1 VGVTASLAL
10 RAFVGRDMRPHV
22 DRLVTFASDAR
33 VIVEFGVR
41 RGFSTVAFLEGLP
54 ADGRLFSVDVDRCP
68 SRIDDPRWT
77 FIRGDDRL
85 RHVRRRLPRRADLV
99 FIDTSHELEHT
110 IDELAFARTLGP
122 SVILCHDA
130 YWPGVVEAVE
140 LFVADGRWRVSEMFE
155 AHDHK
160 GDFSLAVLVPA

>member
-1 VGVTASLAL
+1 MSASLAL

-22 DRLVTFASDAR
+22 DRLVAFASDAH

-54 ADGRLFSVDVDRCP
+54 EDGFLFSVDVDRCP
-68 SRIDDPRWT
+68 SHIDDPRWT
-77 FIRGDDRL
+77 FIHGDDRDPAI
-85 RHVRRRLPRRADLV
+85 RRRLPQYADLV
-99 FIDTSHELEHT
+99 FIDTSHEFEHT
-110 IDELAFARTLGP
+110 FDELLFARTLRP

-130 YWPGVVEAVE
+130 YWSGVVGAIET
-140 LFVADGRWRVSEMFE
+140 FCDDGRWRVAETFE

-160 GDFSLAVLVPA
+160 GDFSLAVLVLA

>member
-1 VGVTASLAL
+1 MVSASLAL

-22 DRLVTFASDAR
+22 DRLVEFASACQ

-54 ADGRLFSVDVDRCP
+54 ASGRLFSVDVDRCP

-85 RHVRRRLPRRADLV
+85 RHVRSRLPRQADLV

-110 IDELAFARTLGP
+110 IDELEFARKLGP

-130 YWPGVVEAVE
+130 YWPGVVGAVE
-140 LFVADGRWRVSEMFE
+140 AFCADGSWRISEMFE
-155 AHDHK
+155 AHDRK
-160 GDFSLAVLVPA
+160 GDFSLAVLVPT

>member
-1 VGVTASLAL
+1 VRASLAL
-10 RAFVGRDMRPHV
+10 RAFVDRDMRPHV
-22 DRLVTFASDAR
+22 DRLVEFASGCQ

-54 ADGRLFSVDVDRCP
+54 STGRLFSVDVDRCP

-99 FIDTSHELEHT
+99 FIDTSHELLHT
-110 IDELAFARTLGP
+110 IDELEFAQSLGP

-130 YWPGVVEAVE
+130 YWPGVLEAIE
-140 LFVADGRWRVSEMFE
+140 AFCTDGRWRMSDMFE